1 MADEEK
7 VRTEKR
13 KRQEFMKIAMEVQE
27 KDNIEDDVVAEGRHY
42 QVGGSSSSASAL
54 GETDVVMRTQ
64 AKRDRSEDNGTDL
77 TERLNKRAKEMG
89 VAEEMEVSEIIVNQ
103 EDETE
108 SRSFGEEAQ
117 WAMDDRSGRPIDVEL
132 VKEAR
137 AEEVTFMESLP
148 VWEVSSLEECRA
160 RTGKDP
166 ISTKWVDTDK
176 GRDGEVLIRNRLV
189 ARDFKS
195 KHAAN
200 DVDVFAAM
208 PPLEAKRLL
217 LRMAMVSGAVKGDEK
232 QGP

>member
-1 MADEEK
+1 
-7 VRTEKR
+7 
-13 KRQEFMKIAMEVQE
+13 
-27 KDNIEDDVVAEGRHY
+27 
-42 QVGGSSSSASAL
+42 
-54 GETDVVMRTQ
+54 
-64 AKRDRSEDNGTDL
+64 
-77 TERLNKRAKEMG
+77 MG
-89 VAEEMEVSEIIVNQ
+89 VAEEMEVSEITVNQ

-108 SRSFGEEAQ
+108 SWSFGDEAQ
-117 WAMDDRSGRPIDVEL
+117 WAMDDRSGRPNDVE
-132 VKEAR
+132 VVTEAR
-137 AEEVTFMESLP
+137 AEEVTFMESVP

-176 GRDGEVLIRNRLV
+176 GRDGEVFIRSRLV

-217 LRMAMVSGAVKGDEK
+217 LRMAMVSGAVEGDEK
-232 QGP
+232 QGPVKLMFVHVKKAHLSGTLKDFLSSPTCRCQRRLVVEWRD